1 MNRPN
6 RRAKRKDDPN
16 LTEREAGAVE
26 ALEAVIASLTENSGK
41 LRLHAARMGDGPKQR
56 AAREGSQLRAS
67 ALTDAAAEF
76 KQALDNIKDCA
87 ASRTVLQR
95 AEG

>member
-1 MNRPN
+1 MSPRS
-6 RRAKRKDDPN
+6 RAKRKDDPN

-26 ALEAVIASLTENSGK
+26 ALEAVIASLTETSGK
-41 LRLHAARMGDGPKQR
+41 RRLHAARRGDGPKQR
-56 AAREGSQLRAS
+56 AAREGLQLRAS
-67 ALTDAAAEF
+67 SLTDAAAEF
-76 KQALDNIKDCA
+76 KQALDKIKDCA